1 MPRRTCLG
9 CRNVYE
15 KSSLIRLVSDA
26 GRLKP
31 DFSGGKEGRGAYLCL
46 RKECV
51 KEAYKKKESFSRA
64 LRCKVVLPDPEGL
77 WLSIS
82 GPAESNH

>member
-15 KSSLIRLVSDA
+15 KSSLIRLIADA
-26 GRLKP
+26 GRLAP
-31 DFSGGKEGRGAYLCL
+31 DLSGGKEGRGAYLCL

-51 KEAYKKKESFSRA
+51 KEACKKKESFSRA
-64 LRCKVVLPDPEGL
+64 LRCKVVLPDPEEL
-77 WLSIS
+77 WISIS
-82 GPAESNH
+82 GQAGSNH